1 MRRLIYPDFVGG
13 RGAVGLLVLRLV
25 VGAAFIVHGWPKI
38 QNPFGWMNGKPIFPE
53 TPGILQACSAVAEFG
68 GGIALI
74 LGLLTP
80 LAALG
85 IFGSMSGA
93 MMMVH
98 IPNHHPFVA
107 SGRESSYEDV
117 VVYMAVMVLLI
128 LIGPG
133 KLSVDAF
140 LFCRKCGS
148 ANASAPS

>member
-1 MRRLIYPDFVGG
+1 MLSLIYPPFVKG
-13 RGAVGLLVLRLV
+13 RGAVGLLILRLV

-38 QNPFGWMNGKPIFPE
+38 QNPFGWMEGKSVFPP

-107 SGRESSYEDV
+107 GGRDPSYEVV
-117 VVYMAVMVLLI
+117 VVYMAVMLLLI

-133 KLSVDAF
+133 MLSVDAC
-140 LFCRKCGS
+140 LFGRKRG
-148 ANASAPS
+148 AAIAT

>member
-1 MRRLIYPDFVGG
+1 MLSWIYPDFVKG
-13 RGAVGLLVLRLV
+13 RGAVGLLILRLV

-38 QNPFGWMNGKPIFPE
+38 QNPFGWMDGNSFLPR
-53 TPGILQACSAVAEFG
+53 TPGVLQACSAVAEFG

-93 MMMVH
+93 MIMVH

-107 SGRESSYEDV
+107 SGRESSYETV
-117 VVYMAVMVLLI
+117 VVYMAVMLLLI

-133 KLSVDAF
+133 MLSVDAC
-140 LFCRKCGS
+140 LFGRKR
-148 ANASAPS
+148 AASASAG